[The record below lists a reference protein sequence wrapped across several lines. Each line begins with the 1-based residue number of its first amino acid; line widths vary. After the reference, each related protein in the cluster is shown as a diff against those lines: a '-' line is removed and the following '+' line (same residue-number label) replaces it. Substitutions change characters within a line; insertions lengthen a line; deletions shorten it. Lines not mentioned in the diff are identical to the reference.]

1 MAHPAQ
7 VLMGAG
13 FEISL
18 SDDGRV
24 LVRPASRLTDEQR
37 QFIRDHRD
45 EIAAW
50 LAAHQEPS
58 QSAAHGQPPQQQ
70 PPSLTH
76 AQWIT
81 LAKAYQAHHIACPV
95 CIAAGKGYGLRCGTG
110 AALWTE
116 YDRETPPVRTRPT
129 KTGGA
134 G

>member
-13 FEISL
+13 FELSL
-18 SDDGRV
+18 SDDGMV

-37 QFIRDHRD
+37 QFIRAHRD
-45 EIAAW
+45 DIAAW
-50 LAAHQEPS
+50 LAAHQAPT
-58 QSAAHGQPPQQQ
+58 QSAAHGQPQ
-70 PPSLTH
+70 PPAPALTH
-76 AQWIT
+76 AQWAT
-81 LAKAYQAHHIACPV
+81 LSKAYQAHHTACPV

-116 YDRETPPVRTRPT
+116 YDREAPPVRTRPA